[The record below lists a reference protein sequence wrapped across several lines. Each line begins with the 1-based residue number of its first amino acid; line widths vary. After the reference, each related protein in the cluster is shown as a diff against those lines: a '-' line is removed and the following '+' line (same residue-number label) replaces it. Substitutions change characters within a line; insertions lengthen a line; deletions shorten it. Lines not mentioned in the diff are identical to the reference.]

1 MSDVLG
7 PCCTRCAGLPTG
19 WVGGVNATAAVGLC
33 TTQDLVMKYV
43 LVQLLWLLVWQLL
56 RSLACAAQCSST
68 AHMLRWL
75 LQLQD
80 DALVGVCIAAG
91 GVE

>member
-1 MSDVLG
+1 MKHVL
-7 PCCTRCAGLPTG
+7 
-19 WVGGVNATAAVGLC
+19 
-33 TTQDLVMKYV
+33 
-43 LVQLLWLLVWQLL
+43 LLRVRLL